1 MTCCIVGLLIFA
13 VVGRVR
19 RAFGGGA
26 GAGDATMLFAPVA
39 QWPAPGQT
47 VAASAVAGADADG
60 PPKTAAVFRYC
71 ALGIAICLIATPMLV
86 WSGVMENSGSPAMWL
101 LRDSCYVALIVVM
114 IKLSRSATILG
125 AHRGAGTLLV
135 IVGAVIFELG
145 VIDMHVFRLFEIHHG
160 NSMGDLVFHN
170 AGPVLAVIG
179 GLVLLYGA
187 AGRSRTSRRSS
198 SSTVTSAQPSSSAV
212 TVSSTAPVTT

>member
-13 VVGRVR
+13 VVGRAR

-26 GAGDATMLFAPVA
+26 SDTTTLFAPVA
-39 QWPAPGQT
+39 QWPAPGQA
-47 VAASAVAGADADG
+47 VAASMVAGIDADR

-71 ALGIAICLIATPMLV
+71 ALGIAICLIATPTLV
-86 WSGVMENSGSPAMWL
+86 FSGVMENTGAPALWL
-101 LRDSCYVALIVVM
+101 LRSSCYLALMVVL
-114 IKLSRSATILG
+114 IKLGRSATILR
-125 AHRGAGTLLV
+125 AYRGVGTLLMV
-135 IVGAVIFELG
+135 VGAVIFELG

-170 AGPVLAVIG
+170 AGPALAVIG
-179 GLVLLYGA
+179 GLALLYGA

-198 SSTVTSAQPSSSAV
+198 RSTATSAQPSLSAV
-212 TVSSTAPVTT
+212 TVSSTAPVST

>member
-26 GAGDATMLFAPVA
+26 SDATTLFAPVA
-39 QWPAPGQT
+39 QWPGPGQT
-47 VAASAVAGADADG
+47 VSATTAAGADTDRR
-60 PPKTAAVFRYC
+60 PKTSAVFGYG

-86 WSGVMENSGSPAMWL
+86 WSGVVENTGSPAIWL
-101 LRDSCYVALIVVM
+101 LRSSGYVALIVVM
-114 IKLSRSATILG
+114 IKLSRSATILR

-135 IVGAVIFELG
+135 VVGAVIFELG
-145 VIDMHVFRLFEIHHG
+145 VVDMHVFRLFEIHHHHG
-160 NSMGDLVFHN
+160 NSLGDLAFHN
-170 AGPVLAVIG
+170 FGPALMVIG
-179 GLVLLYGA
+179 SLVLLYGA

-198 SSTVTSAQPSSSAV
+198 SSTVTSAQPPSSAV

>member
-19 RAFGGGA
+19 RAFGGGV
-26 GAGDATMLFAPVA
+26 GDATALFAPVA

-47 VAASAVAGADADG
+47 VAASVVAGADADR

-71 ALGIAICLIATPMLV
+71 ALAIAICLTATPMLV
-86 WSGVMENSGSPAMWL
+86 WSGVMENTGSPAMWL
-101 LRDSCYVALIVVM
+101 LRSSCYVALIVVM
-114 IKLSRSATILG
+114 IKLSRSATILR

-135 IVGAVIFELG
+135 VVGAVIFELG
-145 VIDMHVFRLFEIHHG
+145 VIDMHVFRLFVIHHG
-160 NSMGDLVFHN
+160 NSLGDLVFHN
-170 AGPVLAVIG
+170 AGPVLAVSG

-187 AGRSRTSRRSS
+187 AGRIRTSRRSS
-198 SSTVTSAQPSSSAV
+198 RSTATSAQLSSPAA